1 MAQITGSTVI
11 DWSTRSYELIDPE
24 AHLATGIGRFVE
36 IFTLLENDANM
47 TNIIQTSTTFSATL
61 NAGGQVTA
69 SGTGF
74 GTDFFQVTS
83 FNYSNT
89 TTGEFIQW
97 TGAIRDFGGQEFFS
111 SFTTGNS
118 IAGISETFIG
128 TIIPDAATFTL
139 PGSYTGT
146 LTSLILMVGDTT
158 TTLNGTF
165 TLSGDISF
173 ANLAGTMTGISIL
186 SGTNTINMTGLSVDW
201 SALSGGPDILSV
213 ADLLTTVGSQMS
225 GNDTITYTNN
235 SGAIMTFTGGAGA
248 DTFTINGP
256 NADTLIGGLGND
268 TYVVGV
274 GDTVVENLAE
284 GTDTVQSA
292 LTYTL
297 GANVE
302 NLTLT
307 GAAAINGTGN
317 GLNNILTGNSAANVL
332 TGGLGNDTYVVGL
345 GDTVVEN
352 LAEGTDTVQSA
363 LTYTLGANV
372 ENLTLTGALAINGTG
387 NGLNN
392 ILTGN
397 SAINIL
403 TGGLGNDIYVV
414 GVGDTVVEN
423 LAEGT
428 DTVQSALTYTLGA
441 NVENLT
447 LT

>member
-111 SFTTGNS
+111 SFTTGNT
-118 IAGISETFIG
+118 ITGVSETFIG
-128 TIIPDAATFTL
+128 TIIPDSTTFTL
-139 PGSYTGT
+139 LGSYTGT
-146 LTSLILMVGDTT
+146 LTSLILTVGDTT
-158 TTLNGTF
+158 TTINGTF
-165 TLSGDISF
+165 ALSGDISF
-173 ANLAGTMTGISIL
+173 SNLTGTITGISIL

-235 SGAIMTFTGGAGA
+235 S
-248 DTFTINGP
+248 
-256 NADTLIGGLGND
+256 
-268 TYVVGV
+268 
-274 GDTVVENLAE
+274 
-284 GTDTVQSA
+284 
-292 LTYTL
+292 
-297 GANVE
+297 
-302 NLTLT
+302 
-307 GAAAINGTGN
+307 
-317 GLNNILTGNSAANVL
+317 
-332 TGGLGNDTYVVGL
+332 
-345 GDTVVEN
+345 
-352 LAEGTDTVQSA
+352 
-363 LTYTLGANV
+363 
-372 ENLTLTGALAINGTG
+372 
-387 NGLNN
+387 
-392 ILTGN
+392 
-397 SAINIL
+397 
-403 TGGLGNDIYVV
+403 
-414 GVGDTVVEN
+414 
-423 LAEGT
+423 
-428 DTVQSALTYTLGA
+428 
-441 NVENLT
+441 
-447 LT
+447 